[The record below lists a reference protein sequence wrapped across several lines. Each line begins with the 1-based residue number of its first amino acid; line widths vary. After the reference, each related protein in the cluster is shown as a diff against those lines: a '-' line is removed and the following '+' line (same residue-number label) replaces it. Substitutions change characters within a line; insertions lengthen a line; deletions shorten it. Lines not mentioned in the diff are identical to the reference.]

1 MIWDIKRWLTHPLS
15 LLGLT
20 GTAIIVVMYGFI
32 PYGLGYGNT
41 PDSVFGNL
49 FRMWIYTP
57 EWEHCQLVPVIV
69 LGLIYWKRE
78 EVLGREIAFGKR
90 DFILTAAAAVAF
102 VIGCFQKWPYLAMG
116 ALPVLMCQVFLAGG
130 RFRGVFIKGDKRAV
144 VLLVLAMLFYW
155 IGYKI
160 DIVQMS
166 FLSLHFTIGALVLWF
181 FGWSFFRI
189 IAFPY
194 LFLAFAWPMPFL
206 DMIAFKLRVVMSA
219 VSYGFL
225 NLIGIEAIRVGT
237 AIVSA
242 PDFGA
247 GIPQGARF
255 SLDVA
260 DPCSGIRSLFALTM
274 VTALLAYFSQD
285 RLWKQWFLFACAV
298 PLAVA
303 GNFVRILMLT
313 FGTILFGS
321 ETAIGSLEHPSTF
334 HIISGFV
341 VFVVALGG
349 ALGIAWILGGGWKV
363 LWVVLG
369 LHTVKWS
376 DFKKAPEVKSGY

>member
-1 MIWDIKRWLTHPLS
+1 MGLDLKRVASSS
-15 LLGLT
+15 LFCLGLA
-20 GTAIIVVMYGFI
+20 AIAIVALMYGTV
-32 PYGLGYGNT
+32 PYGLGYG
-41 PDSVFGNL
+41 SVPGTVFYNL
-49 FRMWIYTP
+49 WWMWMMTP
-57 EWEHCQLVPVIV
+57 EWEHCQLVPVIS
-69 LGLIYWKRE
+69 LCLIYWQRE
-78 EVLGREIAFGKR
+78 EAMRREINFQGI
-90 DFILTAAAAVAF
+90 DFIVIVGSALAF
-102 VIGCFQKWPYLAMG
+102 VVACFNNLSYVAVP
-116 ALPVLMCQVFLAGG
+116 ALLVLTIQVFLAGG
-130 RFRGVFIKGDKRAV
+130 RFHGVVMKGDKRAV